1 MRFAFFEC
9 GHAKAVYMLRRGDQ
23 NRVESVPGMHVES
36 AGYMTR
42 LHAFELWA
50 NVNCVS
56 AVSAT

>member
-1 MRFAFFEC
+1 
-9 GHAKAVYMLRRGDQ
+9 MLRRGDQ